1 MVKQKLTLS
10 INEKTLKTAR
20 EHGINISSFLEF
32 RLNEYFALLGG
43 ISQNNQKE
51 VFGTAFFKKAE
62 CGRRD
67 LNPSYKLG
75 KLK

>member
-1 MVKQKLTLS
+1 MVRMSKRKLTLS
-10 INEKTLKTAR
+10 INEKLINEAR
-20 EHGINISSFLEF
+20 EREINISGFLEV
-32 RLNEYFALLGG
+32 RLVDYF
-43 ISQNNQKE
+43 
-51 VFGTAFFKKAE
+51 TRRDE